1 MNHIT
6 KKATAATVA
15 VALGLSAAAI
25 SPASASELDAQG
37 IETAIVQSNRDAAV
51 AAIEAAMASGLDAD
65 DLKKATK
72 NLENGDEKAAEGK
85 WEDAEKKYEKAVKYA
100 AKAVEKAAKKAAK
113 DDGKDDGNDAGLNAA
128 AVVADAGGYT
138 GKWSAYEFTFY
149 NLATGETHTVL
160 GNNLP
165 DNPLGQT
172 GASNEGFI
180 AVGDDILML
189 HVSCS
194 DAFTEGVGQKSD
206 PSIDSDW
213 RVIDFVITKYSG
225 SEADKTCPLSGNFTP
240 PETSSAGEPVPEP
253 IEEIFFA

>member
-25 SPASASELDAQG
+25 SPASASELDAPG
-37 IETAIVQSNRDAAV
+37 IEIAMDQSSRDAAV
-51 AAIEAAMASGLDAD
+51 AAIDAAMANGLDAD
-65 DLKKATK
+65 DLKKAIK
-72 NLENGDEKAAEGK
+72 NLDKGDEKAAEGK

-100 AKAVEKAAKKAAK
+100 AKAVEKAAKKA
-113 DDGKDDGNDAGLNAA
+113 GKDDGDDAVLNAE
-128 AVVADAGGYT
+128 AVLADAGGYT

-149 NLATGETHTVL
+149 NLATGETHTVV

-180 AVGDDILML
+180 AVGDDVLML

-225 SEADKTCPLSGNFTP
+225 SDADKTCPLSGNFTP

-253 IEEIFFA
+253 IEELVFL